1 MEDRGPVKVS
11 CPGSSQ
17 PFNSQLHFSRVF
29 LRRTYEHVR
38 RKNKERLDREP
49 YRYLESK
56 RVVLVIA
63 VLFLGG
69 LTFTP
74 AARAELTEGTIVYH
88 FNETRSGLPC
98 LDPSAMGSGTFS
110 STDMIHFTLNSGTY
124 YREQTAT
131 ENFNYT
137 MPGGTVFLG
146 HDTFHTTL
154 RVVNGILVAR
164 IFSWNGEAQAS
175 DGILIAWSILTVSN
189 GGNVL
194 QDQFV
199 CRASS

>member
-17 PFNSQLHFSRVF
+17 PFNLQLHFSRVF
-29 LRRTYEHVR
+29 LRKTYEHVR
-38 RKNKERLDREP
+38 DKNKQRFDREP

-63 VLFLGG
+63 VLFLAG

-74 AARAELTEGTIVYH
+74 LARAELSEGTIVDH
-88 FNETRSGLPC
+88 FSETRSGLTC

-110 STDMIHFTLNSGTY
+110 GTDMVHFTQNSGTY

-137 MPGGTVFLG
+137 MPSGTVFSG
-146 HDTFHTTL
+146 HDTFHATL
-154 RVVNGILVAR
+154 RTVNGIVATR
-164 IFSWNGEAQAS
+164 IVSWNGEAQGS
-175 DGILIAWSILTVSN
+175 DGTLIAWTILMVSN

-194 QDQFV
+194 QDQYV
-199 CRASS
+199 CGTPS